1 MRKFGLIVVLVTMLL
16 MPAVAQ
22 VTFGVRAGGAYS
34 AMIQNVEN
42 TYRSGARFGFSVAG
56 LADIPLYKGLSLRPE
71 LAFVNQGGSFISNY
85 QVEGA
90 RNSYNKCN
98 YYSIQIPVNLAYTFI
113 INDIRLGVFAGP
125 ALDFSL
131 FGKMKTRNQN
141 VDINFGQT
149 KETDLKSFDL
159 GVNVGLR
166 VDYSHCFFSV
176 SALYGTL
183 DRRAAKLEGESALYQ
198 NNVTL
203 SLGYMFRSR
212 Y

>member
-1 MRKFGLIVVLVTMLL
+1 MRRFGVVVALVMLVM

-22 VTFGVRAGGAYS
+22 LTFAVRAGGAYS

-42 TYRSGARFGFSVAG
+42 AYHSGARFGFSVAG

-71 LAFVNQGGSFISNY
+71 LAFVNQGGSFVSNY
-85 QVEGA
+85 EVEGA
-90 RNSYNKCN
+90 RNLYNKCN

-113 INDIRLGVFAGP
+113 INDVRLGVFIGP

-131 FGKMKTRNQN
+131 FGKMKTKNQN
-141 VDINFGQT
+141 VDINFGQA

-159 GVNVGLR
+159 GVNIGLR
-166 VDYSHCFFSV
+166 VDYSRYFFSI
-176 SALYGTL
+176 SALQGAL
-183 DRRAAKLEGESALYQ
+183 DRRAVKLNGESALYQ

-203 SLGYMFRSR
+203 SLGYMFRTR
-212 Y
+212 D